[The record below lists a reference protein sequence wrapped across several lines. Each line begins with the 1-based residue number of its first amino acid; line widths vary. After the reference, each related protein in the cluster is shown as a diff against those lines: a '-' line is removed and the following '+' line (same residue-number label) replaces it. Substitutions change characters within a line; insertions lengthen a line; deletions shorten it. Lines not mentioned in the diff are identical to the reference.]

1 MVTKDKEPIEFKE
14 PALNVPAGTVLIT
27 GGAGFI
33 GGHTAEKLMKR
44 GNRVVAI
51 DNLNP
56 YYQVEFKKEC
66 LSILEAYGP
75 EKFRFCQVD
84 ICDKEGLQKIFAEEK
99 PEVVIHL
106 AAQAGEIELCYLFH
120 WVGL

>member
-1 MVTKDKEPIEFKE
+1 MVAAEKAPIEFKE
-14 PALNVPAGTVLIT
+14 PTIVVPSGTVLLT

-51 DNLNP
+51 DSLTD
-56 YYQVEFKKEC
+56 YYEPKYKQEC
-66 LSILEAYGP
+66 LSILEAYGSDL
-75 EKFRFCQVD
+75 FRFCKVD
-84 ICDKEGLQKIFAEEK
+84 ICDKEGLQKIFSEEK

-106 AAQAGEIELCYLFH
+106 AAQAGELSLICGCQCLI
-120 WVGL
+120 